1 MVPAASIRHGQ
12 GGTIMIDVH
21 TAEQLLDFGARI
33 GHGPRAREQLA
44 GAVAVHNILRKHRVA
59 YLADEVGMGKTYVA
73 LGALALFRH
82 YQPDF
87 RVLVIAPREN
97 IQKKWI
103 KELTNFARHNVRYPD
118 LRVVSIDHRPARPMK
133 ACDSL
138 MEFVREVSVDPR
150 RDFFLRLSSF
160 SLSLGSTVESWY
172 RLRDDLRKELP
183 WLPDK
188 FFDLRKKS
196 EFKTRVAQ
204 AICCAMPEFDLVIVD
219 EGHNLK
225 HGLKSTASRNIVI
238 AHAFGHPYGNDCQ
251 CVLGNYGPRAKR
263 VLFLSAT
270 PLEESYLHIWNQL
283 DVFGHGTVFEDLRRD
298 DIPEVEKKR
307 LVAEF
312 LIRRVTTVTVA
323 GTELTKNQYRREW
336 RRGGL
341 HSHDDPIRVEDDR
354 QRLVVALVQKKV
366 AELLGSEKF
375 NRSFQI
381 GMLASFES
389 FLETA
394 RVKSE
399 TDEQENVF
407 DDLEQTEDL
416 SEREG
421 IDVHDVNRITRDY
434 RNRFG
439 REMPH
444 PKMDAVVEGLS
455 RSWVT
460 GTKSLLFVRRVASV
474 KELKRK
480 LDERYDDWL
489 IRSLRE
495 RLPEGVYARYD
506 HLVEHYRA
514 EKKTVLDESS
524 DDIAQP
530 EDQDMDDDGTMKDRG
545 GTDTFFAWFFRGDG
559 PPGVISGANIQRR
572 FIQRGTAYATFFED
586 NHTMA
591 LLGARP
597 GSVLNALA
605 DVMGVDP
612 STAREEVRHCAAKY
626 LSQARR
632 LAGAD
637 RMEAAQAAAME
648 ILKDLHG
655 EIGEY
660 AGIIWHERYKSSQ
673 KKPHASEAPDVSEWL
688 ERPTF
693 FTELRQPDWA
703 LLREKIWPEP
713 SAGTWRE
720 RFREQELRAQLLA
733 SDARLGHAF
742 IDMYALTIQR
752 IGSLDHKT
760 LETASEENESL
771 DLKRI
776 QEYLDLLDRQRCISP
791 LDREW
796 GAFDELAAIGVN
808 YDLIRDVNLH
818 EISSG
823 PLVEVPRKVQLL
835 FRRQVVAGVTGS
847 TKDRKTVVQQFRMPG
862 YPLVLIT
869 TDMLQEG
876 EDLHTF
882 CSSVHHYGISW
893 TPSSM
898 EQRIGRIDRVRSQTD
913 RRLSVL
919 SEMPGG
925 EDLLQVYF
933 PYLEDTVEILQVQRV
948 LERMNTF
955 LRLMHE
961 DLTIHQRDERHIDV
975 VREII
980 QGRRIPEVIREPLK
994 SAFPIPLW
1002 ALKGSRT
1009 RLAVGKEDI
1018 DRTLNRFHAL
1028 IDGHYDG
1035 IDIKWEP
1042 STGNGI
1048 LLGTVRLAT
1057 GRGQPFALLL
1067 RSEGEFLVIR
1077 CISPVGL
1084 VDPERTMEQISESV
1098 ATRRVRLGALMGRD
1112 EKSYDLTV
1120 EDDVML
1126 RDTRYDTARVTM
1138 LIRRVTEQADIL
1150 EDTHLPGEDRGMK
1163 VFSEDLGQEGNHDEE

>member
-1 MVPAASIRHGQ
+1 
-12 GGTIMIDVH
+12 MIDVR

-33 GHGPRAREQLA
+33 GQGPRAREQLA
-44 GAVAVHNILRKHRVA
+44 GAVAVHNILKKHNVA

-82 YQPDF
+82 FQPDF

-97 IQKKWI
+97 IQKKWM

-118 LRVVSIDHRPARPMK
+118 LRVASIDRRPARPMK

-138 MEFVREVSVDPR
+138 VEFMREVSVDPR

-160 SLSLGSTVESWY
+160 SLSLGSTVESWH
-172 RLRDDLRKELP
+172 RLRDDLRRELP

-196 EFKTRVAQ
+196 EFKTRIAQ
-204 AICCAMPEFDLVIVD
+204 AMCCAMPEFDLVIVD

-225 HGLKSTASRNIVI
+225 HGLKSTASRNFVI

-251 CVLGNYGPRAKR
+251 SVLKNYGPRAKR

-283 DVFGHGTVFEDLRRD
+283 DVFGHGTAFEDLRRD
-298 DIPEVEKKR
+298 DVPEKEKKG
-307 LVAEF
+307 LAADF

-341 HSHDDPIRVEDDR
+341 RSHDDPIRVEDDR

-366 AELLGSEKF
+366 AELLGSERF

-394 RVKSE
+394 KVKSE
-399 TDEQENVF
+399 TEEQESAF
-407 DDLEQTEDL
+407 DDPEQTEDL
-416 SEREG
+416 REREG

-460 GTKSLLFVRRVASV
+460 GTKSLVFVRRVASV

-489 IRSLRE
+489 IKSLRE
-495 RLPEGVYARYD
+495 RLPESVHARYD
-506 HLVEHYRA
+506 RLVEHYRA
-514 EKKTVLDESS
+514 EKKTALDENR
-524 DDIAQP
+524 DELAQP
-530 EDQDMDDDGTMKDRG
+530 EDQDLEGDDPQKDRG

-559 PPGVISGANIQRR
+559 PPGIISGANIQRR

-586 NHTMA
+586 NHAMA

-597 GSVLNALA
+597 GSVLNTLA
-605 DVMGVDP
+605 AVMGVGLP
-612 STAREEVRHCAAKY
+612 EAREQVRLRAAKY

-648 ILKDLHG
+648 ILRELPG
-655 EIGEY
+655 EIGDH
-660 AGIIWHERYKSSQ
+660 AGIIWHERYESSR
-673 KKPHASEAPDVSEWL
+673 KMSHATDAPDVNDWL

-693 FTELRQPDWA
+693 FTELRQPDWS
-703 LLREKIWPEP
+703 LLRQKIWPEP
-713 SAGTWRE
+713 AAGTWRE
-720 RFREQELRAQLLA
+720 HFREQELRGQLLA
-733 SDARLGHAF
+733 SAARLGHAF
-742 IDMYALTIQR
+742 IDIYALTIRR
-752 IGSLDHKT
+752 IGSLDHKA

-776 QEYLDLLDRQRCISP
+776 LEYLDLLDGQRRIP
-791 LDREW
+791 PVEREW

-823 PLVEVPRKVQLL
+823 PLVEVPRKVQSL

-913 RRLSVL
+913 RRLSAL
-919 SEMPGG
+919 AGMPGG

-961 DLTIHQRDERHIDV
+961 DLTVHQRDERRIDV
-975 VREII
+975 VKELI

-994 SAFPIPLW
+994 SAFPIPSW
-1002 ALKGSRT
+1002 ALKGSRL
-1009 RLAVGKEDI
+1009 RLAVEKDDI

-1028 IDGHYDG
+1028 TDGHYDG
-1035 IDIKWEP
+1035 LDIEWEP
-1042 STGNGI
+1042 STGNGT

-1057 GRGQPFALLL
+1057 GRVQPFALLL
-1067 RSEGEFLVIR
+1067 RSEGEFLVTR
-1077 CISPVGL
+1077 CISPVGQ
-1084 VDPERTMEQISESV
+1084 VDPERMVEEISESV
-1098 ATRRVRLGALMGRD
+1098 TARRVRLGALMGRD
-1112 EKSYDLTV
+1112 ERSYDLTV
-1120 EDDVML
+1120 EDDVVL
-1126 RDTRYDTARVTM
+1126 RDPRCDTARVTM

-1150 EDTHLPGEDRGMK
+1150 EGIHLPNDDRDMK
-1163 VFSEDLGQEGNHDEE
+1163 VFREDLGQEGNHDNE

>member
-1 MVPAASIRHGQ
+1 M
-12 GGTIMIDVH
+12 
-21 TAEQLLDFGARI
+21 
-33 GHGPRAREQLA
+33 
-44 GAVAVHNILRKHRVA
+44 
-59 YLADEVGMGKTYVA
+59 
-73 LGALALFRH
+73 
-82 YQPDF
+82 
-87 RVLVIAPREN
+87 
-97 IQKKWI
+97 
-103 KELTNFARHNVRYPD
+103 
-118 LRVVSIDHRPARPMK
+118 
-133 ACDSL
+133 
-138 MEFVREVSVDPR
+138 
-150 RDFFLRLSSF
+150 
-160 SLSLGSTVESWY
+160 
-172 RLRDDLRKELP
+172 
-183 WLPDK
+183 
-188 FFDLRKKS
+188 
-196 EFKTRVAQ
+196 
-204 AICCAMPEFDLVIVD
+204 
-219 EGHNLK
+219 
-225 HGLKSTASRNIVI
+225 
-238 AHAFGHPYGNDCQ
+238 
-251 CVLGNYGPRAKR
+251 
-263 VLFLSAT
+263 LFLSAT

-283 DVFGHGTVFEDLRRD
+283 DVFGHGTAFEDLCRD
-298 DIPEVEKKR
+298 DIPEKEKKG

-341 HSHDDPIRVEDDR
+341 RSHDDPIRVEDDR

-394 RVKSE
+394 RVKRE
-399 TDEQENVF
+399 TDEQESVF
-407 DDLEQTEDL
+407 DDPDQTEDL

-421 IDVHDVNRITRDY
+421 IDVIDVNRITRDY

-455 RSWVT
+455 RSWET
-460 GTKSLLFVRRVASV
+460 GTKSLVFVRRVASV

-489 IRSLRE
+489 IKSLRE
-495 RLPEGVYARYD
+495 RLPESVHERYD
-506 HLVEHYRA
+506 LLVGQYRA
-514 EKKTVLDESS
+514 EKKTVLDENS
-524 DDIAQP
+524 DDLAGP
-530 EDQDMDDDGTMKDRG
+530 EDQDLDGDGTEKDSG

-597 GSVLNALA
+597 GSVLNTLA
-605 DVMGVDP
+605 HVMGVDP
-612 STAREEVRHCAAKY
+612 SEAREKVRLCAVKY
-626 LSQARR
+626 LSRARR

-648 ILKDLHG
+648 ILKELPGAMG
-655 EIGEY
+655 ER
-660 AGIIWHERYKSSQ
+660 AGIIWHERYESSR
-673 KKPHASEAPDVSEWL
+673 KIPHATEAPEVSDWL

-703 LLREKIWPEP
+703 PLREKIWPEP
-713 SAGTWRE
+713 AAEAWRE

-733 SDARLGHAF
+733 SAARLGHAF
-742 IDMYALTIQR
+742 IDMYALTIRR

-776 QEYLDLLDRQRCISP
+776 QEYLDLLDGQRRVPPVERQ
-791 LDREW
+791 W
-796 GAFDELAAIGVN
+796 GAFDELAAIGEN

-823 PLVEVPRKVQLL
+823 PLVDVPRKAKSL
-835 FRRQVVAGVTGS
+835 FRNQVVAGVTGS
-847 TKDRKTVVQQFRMPG
+847 TKDRRTVVQQFRMPG

-913 RRLSVL
+913 RRLSAL

-961 DLTIHQRDERHIDV
+961 DLAVHQRDDRHIDV
-975 VREII
+975 VRELIAE
-980 QGRRIPEVIREPLK
+980 RRIPGVIREPLK
-994 SAFPIPLW
+994 SAFPIPVW
-1002 ALKGSRT
+1002 ALKGTRT
-1009 RLAVGKEDI
+1009 RLAVDKEDV
-1018 DRTLNRFHAL
+1018 DRTLRRFHAL
-1028 IDGHYDG
+1028 RNGHYEAL
-1035 IDIKWEP
+1035 DIGWEP
-1042 STGNGI
+1042 STGNGT
-1048 LLGTVRLAT
+1048 LLGTVMRAT

-1067 RSEGEFLVIR
+1067 RSEGEFLVTR
-1077 CISPVGL
+1077 CISPVGQ

-1098 ATRRVRLGALMGRD
+1098 ATRRVRLGAIMGRD
-1112 EKSYDLTV
+1112 ERSYDLTV
-1120 EDDVML
+1120 EDDVVL
-1126 RDTRYDTARVTM
+1126 RDASCDIARVTM
-1138 LIRRVTEQADIL
+1138 LIRRVVEHADIL
-1150 EDTHLPGEDRGMK
+1150 EGIHLPDDDRKMR
-1163 VFSEDLGQEGNHDEE
+1163 VFKEDLGQEGSHEDE